1 MKLINKKNTT
11 YYTDSP
17 FTVFEIDNF
26 LEEKEYNNLL
36 KTFPKEN
43 LFGNSTEG
51 NAIDPDN
58 PIYLEHLNNYPV
70 WKNFIDKLH
79 SPKFL
84 EMAYFFSLVPNIRS
98 RGFRALKKWTYKDIK
113 FPFNKLFKRVSIEAH
128 FTILRKNEY
137 LNPHTDATSKL
148 LSMIFYFAEEKT
160 KLSDNG
166 TEFWKNVKNFD
177 AWKNWHNKHIVD
189 EEMLKEFKLENE
201 IFFKSI
207 LVGFIKNDI
216 SWHSVINF
224 YNNTDEIR
232 KAFVINIRSK

>member
-84 EMAYFFSLVPNIRS
+84 EMAYFFSR
-98 RGFRALKKWTYKDIK
+98 
-113 FPFNKLFKRVSIEAH
+113 
-128 FTILRKNEY
+128 
-137 LNPHTDATSKL
+137 
-148 LSMIFYFAEEKT
+148 T
-160 KLSDNG
+160 K
-166 TEFWKNVKNFD
+166 
-177 AWKNWHNKHIVD
+177 
-189 EEMLKEFKLENE
+189 
-201 IFFKSI
+201 
-207 LVGFIKNDI
+207 
-216 SWHSVINF
+216 
-224 YNNTDEIR
+224 Y
-232 KAFVINIRSK
+232 